1 MKPARVTH
9 KSSASKR
16 LQTDEPHCSS
26 KGKGIIGVSSVTEY
40 YDHVIGVDTHARTH
54 TYAVLE
60 AGTGRRLD
68 SATFPTT
75 ANGLSRALA
84 WIRRRAQGRLLVAI
98 EGASSYGSNLR
109 RALIGAGLDVCDV
122 RPPKRA
128 ARAGRGKSDEID
140 AIAAARTALASD
152 VERLTTPRSD
162 GLRAALRVLL
172 VARQSMDSRRTAE
185 RNALTALLRSFDLG
199 IDVRKPLTDTQ
210 VREIAGWRHRATDD
224 AAMTTIRQE
233 ARRLAASVQAL
244 TLQLAENQAA
254 LAGHVQEL
262 APGLQ
267 QLLGVGAVT
276 GAILVT
282 AYSHQGRVRS
292 EAAFAAL
299 AGASPLEASSGNTTR
314 HRLNRHGDRQL
325 NRALDVIAR
334 VRLSCDPS
342 TRDYLARRLAEGK
355 SKREIRRS
363 LKRYIARQLFRQLSV
378 VMA

>member
-1 MKPARVTH
+1 M
-9 KSSASKR
+9 
-16 LQTDEPHCSS
+16 
-26 KGKGIIGVSSVTEY
+26 SSVADH
-40 YDHVIGVDTHARTH
+40 YDHVVGVDTHAQTH
-54 TYAVLE
+54 TYAVLD

-68 SATFPTT
+68 AATFPTT

-84 WIRRRAQGRLLVAI
+84 WIRRRANGRVLLAI

-109 RALIGAGLDVCDV
+109 RALIAAGIDVCDV
-122 RPPKRA
+122 RPPKRE
-128 ARAGRGKSDEID
+128 ARAGRGKSDELD
-140 AIAAARTALASD
+140 AIAAARTALASEA
-152 VERLTTPRSD
+152 ERLTTPRSD

-172 VARQSMDSRRTAE
+172 VARQAMDARRTAE

-199 IDVRKPLTDTQ
+199 IDARRPLTDTQ
-210 VREIAGWRHRATDD
+210 VREAASWRHRPTDD
-224 AAMTTIRQE
+224 AAMTTIRLE
-233 ARRLAASVQAL
+233 ARRLAVSVQAL
-244 TLQLAENQAA
+244 TFQLAENHAA
-254 LAGHVQEL
+254 LAGHVEQL

-276 GAILVT
+276 GAIVVA

-299 AGASPLEASSGNTTR
+299 AGAAPLEASSGNTTR

-334 VRLSCDPS
+334 VRLSCDPT

-363 LKRYIARQLFRQLSV
+363 LKRYIARQLFRHLSAI
-378 VMA
+378 MA

>member
-1 MKPARVTH
+1 M
-9 KSSASKR
+9 
-16 LQTDEPHCSS
+16 
-26 KGKGIIGVSSVTEY
+26 SSVADH
-40 YDHVIGVDTHARTH
+40 YDHVVGVDTHARTH

-109 RALIGAGLDVCDV
+109 RALIVGDVDVCDV

-128 ARAGRGKSDEID
+128 TRAGRGKTDEID

-152 VERLTTPRSD
+152 LERLTTPRSD
-162 GLRAALRVLL
+162 GLRSALRVLL
-172 VARQSMDSRRTAE
+172 VARQAMDSRRTAE

-199 IDVRKPLTDTQ
+199 LDVRKPLTDTQ
-210 VREIAGWRHRATDD
+210 VKEVAGWRQRTTDD
-224 AAMTTIRQE
+224 AATSTIRQE
-233 ARRLAASVQAL
+233 ARRLAVSVQAL
-244 TLQLAENQAA
+244 TAQLAENQTA

-342 TRDYLARRLAEGK
+342 TRDYLARRLSEGK

-363 LKRYIARQLFRQLSV
+363 LKRYIARQMFRHLNE
-378 VMA
+378 VMN

>member
-1 MKPARVTH
+1 M
-9 KSSASKR
+9 
-16 LQTDEPHCSS
+16 
-26 KGKGIIGVSSVTEY
+26 SSVADH
-40 YDHVIGVDTHARTH
+40 YDHVVGVDTHARTH

-60 AGTGRRLD
+60 AGTGRRVD

-75 ANGLSRALA
+75 TNGLSRALA
-84 WIRRRAQGRLLVAI
+84 WMRRRAQGRVLVAI

-109 RALIGAGLDVCDV
+109 RALAAVSVDVCDV
-122 RPPKRA
+122 RPPKRES
-128 ARAGRGKSDEID
+128 RAGRGKSDEID
-140 AIAAARTALASD
+140 AIAAGRTALASEL
-152 VERLTTPRSD
+152 ERLTAPRSD

-172 VARQSMDSRRTAE
+172 VARQAMDSRRTAD
-185 RNALTALLRSFDLG
+185 RNALTALLRSFELG
-199 IDVRKPLTDTQ
+199 IDARKPITDTQ
-210 VREIAGWRHRATDD
+210 VREVAGWRHRAADD

-233 ARRLAASVQAL
+233 ARRLAVSVQAL
-244 TLQLAENQAA
+244 TVQLAQNQAA

-299 AGASPLEASSGNTTR
+299 AGASPLQASSGNTTR

-334 VRLSCDPS
+334 VRLSCDPT
-342 TRDYLARRLAEGK
+342 TRNYLARRLAEGK

-363 LKRYIARQLFRQLSV
+363 LKRYIARQLFRQLSA

>member
-1 MKPARVTH
+1 M
-9 KSSASKR
+9 
-16 LQTDEPHCSS
+16 
-26 KGKGIIGVSSVTEY
+26 SSVADH
-40 YDHVIGVDTHARTH
+40 YDHVVGVDTHARTH

-60 AGTGRRLD
+60 AGTGRVLD

-84 WIRRRAQGRLLVAI
+84 WIRRRANGRVLVAI

-109 RALIGAGLDVCDV
+109 RALIAADVDVCDV

-140 AIAAARTALASD
+140 AIAGARTAIASE

-162 GLRAALRVLL
+162 GLRSALRVLL

-199 IDVRKPLTDTQ
+199 IDVRKPLTDIQ
-210 VREIAGWRHRATDD
+210 VKEVAGWRQRANDD
-224 AAMTTIRQE
+224 AVTATIRQE
-233 ARRLAASVQAL
+233 ARRLAVSVRAL
-244 TLQLAENQAA
+244 SAHLVENQAA
-254 LAGHVQEL
+254 LAGHVHEL

-314 HRLNRHGDRQL
+314 HRLNRRGDRQL

-334 VRLSCDPS
+334 VRLSCDLP
-342 TRDYLARRLAEGK
+342 TREYLARRLAEGK

-363 LKRYIARQLFRQLSV
+363 LKRYIARQLFRHLST

>member
-1 MKPARVTH
+1 MADH
-9 KSSASKR
+9 
-16 LQTDEPHCSS
+16 
-26 KGKGIIGVSSVTEY
+26 
-40 YDHVIGVDTHARTH
+40 YDHVVGVDTHARTH

-68 SATFPTT
+68 SGTFPTT

-84 WIRRRAQGRLLVAI
+84 WIRRRAQGRVLVAI

-109 RALIGAGLDVCDV
+109 RALIGAGVDVCDV

-140 AIAAARTALASD
+140 AIAAARTALASEL
-152 VERLTTPRSD
+152 ERLTTPRSD

-172 VARQSMDSRRTAE
+172 VARQAMDSRRTAE
-185 RNALTALLRSFDLG
+185 RNALTALLRSFELG

-210 VREIAGWRHRATDD
+210 VKEVAGWRQRANDD
-224 AAMTTIRQE
+224 AATATIRQE
-233 ARRLAASVQAL
+233 ARRLAVSVQAL
-244 TLQLAENQAA
+244 SAQLAQNQAA
-254 LAGHVQEL
+254 IAGHVHEI

-267 QLLGVGAVT
+267 QLLGVGPVT

-282 AYSHQGRVRS
+282 AYSHRGRVRS

-299 AGASPLEASSGNTTR
+299 AGASPLPASSGNTTR

-334 VRLSCDPS
+334 VRLSCDPT
-342 TRDYLARRLAEGK
+342 TRDYLARRLADGK
-355 SKREIRRS
+355 SKREVRRS
-363 LKRYIARQLFRQLSV
+363 LKRYIARQVFRHLNA

>member
-1 MKPARVTH
+1 M
-9 KSSASKR
+9 
-16 LQTDEPHCSS
+16 
-26 KGKGIIGVSSVTEY
+26 SSVADH
-40 YDHVIGVDTHARTH
+40 YDHVVGVDTHARTH

-75 ANGLSRALA
+75 GNGLSRALA

-109 RALIGAGLDVCDV
+109 RALIGAGIDVCDV

-128 ARAGRGKSDEID
+128 ARACRGKSDEID

-254 LAGHVQEL
+254 
-262 APGLQ
+262 
-267 QLLGVGAVT
+267 
-276 GAILVT
+276 
-282 AYSHQGRVRS
+282 
-292 EAAFAAL
+292 FAAL

-342 TRDYLARRLAEGK
+342 TRDDLARRLAEGK

-363 LKRYIARQLFRQLSV
+363 LKRYTARQLFRHLSV
-378 VMA
+378 VMS

>member
-1 MKPARVTH
+1 M
-9 KSSASKR
+9 
-16 LQTDEPHCSS
+16 
-26 KGKGIIGVSSVTEY
+26 
-40 YDHVIGVDTHARTH
+40 
-54 TYAVLE
+54 
-60 AGTGRRLD
+60 
-68 SATFPTT
+68 
-75 ANGLSRALA
+75 A

-98 EGASSYGSNLR
+98 EGASSYGSGLR
-109 RALIGAGLDVCDV
+109 RALIAAGVDVCDV

-140 AIAAARTALASD
+140 AVAAARTDLASEVD
-152 VERLTTPRSD
+152 RLTTPRSD

-172 VARQSMDSRRTAE
+172 VARQAMDSRRTAE

-199 IDVRKPLTDTQ
+199 IDVRKPLTDVQ
-210 VREIAGWRHRATDD
+210 VREVAGWRQRVADD
-224 AAMTTIRQE
+224 TAMMTIRQE
-233 ARRLAASVQAL
+233 ARLLAVSVQAL
-244 TLQLAENQAA
+244 TLQLADNQAA
-254 LAGHVQEL
+254 LAGHVQQL

-267 QLLGVGAVT
+267 QLLDVGAVT

-282 AYSHQGRVRS
+282 AYSHQGRVRN

-334 VRLSCDPS
+334 VRLSCDPA

-363 LKRYIARQLFRQLSV
+363 LKRYIARQLFRHLNTA
-378 VMA
+378 MALR

>member
-1 MKPARVTH
+1 M
-9 KSSASKR
+9 
-16 LQTDEPHCSS
+16 
-26 KGKGIIGVSSVTEY
+26 SSVA
-40 YDHVIGVDTHARTH
+40 DHYEHVVGVDTHARTH
-54 TYAVLE
+54 TYAVLN
-60 AGTGRRLD
+60 AGTGRHLD
-68 SATFPTT
+68 VATFPTT

-84 WIRRRAQGRLLVAI
+84 WIRRRAQGQVLIAI

-109 RALIGAGLDVCDV
+109 RALIAAGVDVCDV

-162 GLRAALRVLL
+162 GLRSALRVLL
-172 VARQSMDSRRTAE
+172 VARQAMDSRRTAE
-185 RNALTALLRSFDLG
+185 RNALTALLRSFDLDLG

-210 VREIAGWRHRATDD
+210 VKDVAGWRQRAADD
-224 AAMTTIRQE
+224 AATATIRQE
-233 ARRLAASVQAL
+233 ARRLALSVQAL
-244 TLQLAENQAA
+244 TAHLVENQAA
-254 LAGHVQEL
+254 LAGHVQKV

-276 GAILVT
+276 GAILVSV
-282 AYSHQGRVRS
+282 YSHQGRVRS

-334 VRLSCDPS
+334 VRLSCDPP

-363 LKRYIARQLFRQLSV
+363 LKRYIARQLFRHLSA

>member
-1 MKPARVTH
+1 MAD
-9 KSSASKR
+9 
-16 LQTDEPHCSS
+16 L
-26 KGKGIIGVSSVTEY
+26 
-40 YDHVIGVDTHARTH
+40 YDHVVGVDTHARTH

-68 SATFPTT
+68 SAAFPTT
-75 ANGLSRALA
+75 ANGLRRALA

-109 RALIGAGLDVCDV
+109 RALIGAGSDVCDV

-162 GLRAALRVLL
+162 GPRAALRVLL

-210 VREIAGWRHRATDD
+210 VREIASWRHCATDD
-224 AAMTTIRQE
+224 AAMSTIRQE

-267 QLLGVGAVT
+267 KLLGVGAVT

-342 TRDYLARRLAEGK
+342 TRDKPGQTARGGQEQTRDP
-355 SKREIRRS
+355 S
-363 LKRYIARQLFRQLSV
+363 
-378 VMA
+378 

>member
-1 MKPARVTH
+1 MTT
-9 KSSASKR
+9 SSASTR
-16 LQTDEPHCSS
+16 MHE
-26 KGKGIIGVSSVTEY
+26 
-40 YDHVIGVDTHARTH
+40 H
-54 TYAVLE
+54 T
-60 AGTGRRLD
+60 
-68 SATFPTT
+68 PTRCWKQ

-98 EGASSYGSNLR
+98 EGASSYGSGLR
-109 RALIGAGLDVCDV
+109 RALIAAGVDVCDV

-140 AIAAARTALASD
+140 AVAAARTDLASEVD
-152 VERLTTPRSD
+152 RLTTPRSD

-172 VARQSMDSRRTAE
+172 VARQAMDSRRTAE

-199 IDVRKPLTDTQ
+199 IDVRKPLTDVQ
-210 VREIAGWRHRATDD
+210 VREVAGWRQRVADD
-224 AAMTTIRQE
+224 TAMMTIRQE
-233 ARRLAASVQAL
+233 ARLLAVSVQAL
-244 TLQLAENQAA
+244 TLQLADNQAA
-254 LAGHVQEL
+254 LAGHVQQL

-267 QLLGVGAVT
+267 QLLDVGAVT

-282 AYSHQGRVRS
+282 AYSHQGRVRN

-334 VRLSCDPS
+334 VRLSCDPA

-363 LKRYIARQLFRQLSV
+363 LKRYIARQLFRHLNTA
-378 VMA
+378 MALR

>member
-1 MKPARVTH
+1 M
-9 KSSASKR
+9 
-16 LQTDEPHCSS
+16 
-26 KGKGIIGVSSVTEY
+26 SSVADH
-40 YDHVIGVDTHARTH
+40 YDHVVGVDTHARTH

-60 AGTGRRLD
+60 AGTGRVLD

-84 WIRRRAQGRLLVAI
+84 WIRRRAKGRVLVAI

-109 RALIGAGLDVCDV
+109 RALIAAGVGICDV

-128 ARAGRGKSDEID
+128 ARVGRGKSDEID
-140 AIAAARTALASD
+140 AVAAARTAIASE

-162 GLRAALRVLL
+162 GLRSALRVLL

-199 IDVRKPLTDTQ
+199 IDVRKPLTDIQ
-210 VREIAGWRHRATDD
+210 VKEVAGWRQRANDD
-224 AAMTTIRQE
+224 AVTATIRQE
-233 ARRLAASVQAL
+233 ARRLAVSVRAL
-244 TLQLAENQAA
+244 SAHLVENQAA
-254 LAGHVQEL
+254 LAGHVHEL

-334 VRLSCDPS
+334 VRLSCDLP
-342 TRDYLARRLAEGK
+342 TREYLARRLAEGK
-355 SKREIRRS
+355 SKRQIRRS
-363 LKRYIARQLFRQLSV
+363 LKRYIARQLFRHLST

>member
-1 MKPARVTH
+1 M
-9 KSSASKR
+9 
-16 LQTDEPHCSS
+16 
-26 KGKGIIGVSSVTEY
+26 SSVADH
-40 YDHVIGVDTHARTH
+40 YDHVVGVDTHARTH

-68 SATFPTT
+68 ASTFPTT

-109 RALIGAGLDVCDV
+109 RALIAAGVEVCDV

-152 VERLTTPRSD
+152 AERLTTPRSD
-162 GLRAALRVLL
+162 GLRSALRVLL
-172 VARQSMDSRRTAE
+172 AARQAMDSRRTAE
-185 RNALTALLRSFDLG
+185 RNALTALLRSFELG
-199 IDVRKPLTDTQ
+199 IDARKPLTDTQ
-210 VREIAGWRHRATDD
+210 VKEVAGWRQRSADD
-224 AAMTTIRQE
+224 AAKATIRQE
-233 ARRLAASVQAL
+233 ARRLAVSVQAL
-244 TLQLAENQAA
+244 TAHLAENQAA

-334 VRLSCDPS
+334 VRLSCDPP
-342 TRDYLARRLAEGK
+342 TREYLARRLAEGK

-363 LKRYIARQLFRQLSV
+363 LKRYIARQLFRHLNA

>member
-1 MKPARVTH
+1 MADH
-9 KSSASKR
+9 
-16 LQTDEPHCSS
+16 
-26 KGKGIIGVSSVTEY
+26 
-40 YDHVIGVDTHARTH
+40 YDHVVGVDTHARTH

-60 AGTGRRLD
+60 AGTGRCLD
-68 SATFPTT
+68 AATFPTT

-84 WIRRRAQGRLLVAI
+84 WMRRRAQGQVLVAI
-98 EGASSYGSNLR
+98 EGASSYGSGLR
-109 RALIGAGLDVCDV
+109 RALIATGVDVCDV

-140 AIAAARTALASD
+140 AVAAARTALASD

-172 VARQSMDSRRTAE
+172 VARQAMDSRRTAE
-185 RNALTALLRSFDLG
+185 RNALTALLRGFDLG
-199 IDVRKPLTDTQ
+199 MDARKPLTDTQ
-210 VREIAGWRHRATDD
+210 VREVAGWRQRAADD
-224 AAMTTIRQE
+224 AAMSTIRQE
-233 ARRLAASVQAL
+233 ARRLAVSVQAL
-244 TLQLAENQAA
+244 TTQLTENQAG
-254 LAGHVQEL
+254 LAGHVHEL

-276 GAILVT
+276 GAILVA
-282 AYSHQGRVRS
+282 AYSHHGRVRS

-334 VRLSCDPS
+334 VRLSCDAT
-342 TRDYLARRLAEGK
+342 TRDYLARRLGEGK

-363 LKRYIARQLFRQLSV
+363 LKRYIARQMFRHLSA
-378 VMA
+378 VMS

>member
-1 MKPARVTH
+1 
-9 KSSASKR
+9 
-16 LQTDEPHCSS
+16 
-26 KGKGIIGVSSVTEY
+26 
-40 YDHVIGVDTHARTH
+40 
-54 TYAVLE
+54 
-60 AGTGRRLD
+60 
-68 SATFPTT
+68 
-75 ANGLSRALA
+75 
-84 WIRRRAQGRLLVAI
+84 
-98 EGASSYGSNLR
+98 
-109 RALIGAGLDVCDV
+109 
-122 RPPKRA
+122 
-128 ARAGRGKSDEID
+128 
-140 AIAAARTALASD
+140 
-152 VERLTTPRSD
+152 
-162 GLRAALRVLL
+162 LL
-172 VARQSMDSRRTAE
+172 VARQAMDSRRTAE

-199 IDVRKPLTDTQ
+199 MDARKPITDTQ
-210 VREIAGWRHRATDD
+210 VREVAGWRQRSADD

-233 ARRLAASVQAL
+233 ARRLAVSVQSL

-299 AGASPLEASSGNTTR
+299 AGASPLAASSGNTTR

-334 VRLSCDPS
+334 VRLSCEPP

-363 LKRYIARQLFRQLSV
+363 LKRYIAWQLFRQLSA
-378 VMA
+378 VMPDPVGQPGRRPRERGRTEAAQSLSNGTPSACCSLGFLSDPAADHSELRQLRSLHALFADSTRCAPCA

>member
-1 MKPARVTH
+1 M
-9 KSSASKR
+9 
-16 LQTDEPHCSS
+16 
-26 KGKGIIGVSSVTEY
+26 SSVADH
-40 YDHVIGVDTHARTH
+40 YDHVVGVDTHARTH

-60 AGTGRRLD
+60 SGTGRRLD
-68 SATFPTT
+68 AATFPTT
-75 ANGLSRALA
+75 ANGLGRALA
-84 WIRRRAQGRLLVAI
+84 WIRRRAQGRVLVAI
-98 EGASSYGSNLR
+98 EGASSYGSGLR
-109 RALIGAGLDVCDV
+109 RALIAAGVDVCDV

-128 ARAGRGKSDEID
+128 ARAGHGKSDEID

-172 VARQSMDSRRTAE
+172 VARQAMDSRRTAE
-185 RNALTALLRSFDLG
+185 RNALAALLRSFDLG

-210 VREIAGWRHRATDD
+210 VKEVAGWRQRSAED
-224 AAMTTIRQE
+224 AAMVTIRQE
-233 ARRLAASVQAL
+233 ARRLAVSVLAL
-244 TLQLAENQAA
+244 SAQLAKNQAA

-334 VRLSCDPS
+334 VRLSCDPP

-363 LKRYIARQLFRQLSV
+363 LKRYIARQLFGHLNS

>member
-1 MKPARVTH
+1 M
-9 KSSASKR
+9 
-16 LQTDEPHCSS
+16 
-26 KGKGIIGVSSVTEY
+26 SSVADH
-40 YDHVIGVDTHARTH
+40 YDHVVGVDTHARTH

-68 SATFPTT
+68 AATFPTT
-75 ANGLSRALA
+75 ARGLSRALA
-84 WIRRRAQGRLLVAI
+84 WMRRRAQGRVLVAI
-98 EGASSYGSNLR
+98 EGASSYGSGLR
-109 RALIGAGLDVCDV
+109 RALIAAGVDVCDV
-122 RPPKRA
+122 RPPKRT

-152 VERLTTPRSD
+152 VERLTTPR
-162 GLRAALRVLL
+162 AALRVLL
-172 VARQSMDSRRTAE
+172 VARQAMDSRRTAE
-185 RNALTALLRSFDLG
+185 RNALTALLRGFDLG
-199 IDVRKPLTDTQ
+199 MNARKPLTDSQ
-210 VREIAGWRHRATDD
+210 VREVAGWRQRAADD

-233 ARRLAASVQAL
+233 ARRLAVSVQAL
-244 TLQLAENQAA
+244 TTQLVENQAA

-267 QLLGVGAVT
+267 ELLGVGAVT

-282 AYSHQGRVRS
+282 AYSHPGRVRS

-334 VRLSCDPS
+334 VRLSCDPA

-355 SKREIRRS
+355 SKREVRRS
-363 LKRYIARQLFRQLSV
+363 LKRYIARQLFRQLSA

>member
-1 MKPARVTH
+1 
-9 KSSASKR
+9 
-16 LQTDEPHCSS
+16 
-26 KGKGIIGVSSVTEY
+26 
-40 YDHVIGVDTHARTH
+40 
-54 TYAVLE
+54 
-60 AGTGRRLD
+60 
-68 SATFPTT
+68 
-75 ANGLSRALA
+75 
-84 WIRRRAQGRLLVAI
+84 VAI

-109 RALIGAGLDVCDV
+109 RALIATGVDVCDV

-140 AIAAARTALASD
+140 AIAAARTALASE

-162 GLRAALRVLL
+162 GLRSALRVLL
-172 VARQSMDSRRTAE
+172 VARQAMDSRRTAE
-185 RNALTALLRSFDLG
+185 RNALTALLRSFELG
-199 IDVRKPLTDTQ
+199 MDVRKPLTDTQ
-210 VREIAGWRHRATDD
+210 VKEVAGWRHRVADDTAT
-224 AAMTTIRQE
+224 ATIRQE
-233 ARRLAASVQAL
+233 ARRLAISVQAL
-244 TLQLAENQAA
+244 TAHLAENQAA
-254 LAGHVQEL
+254 LAGHVHEL

-282 AYSHQGRVRS
+282 AYSHRGRVRS

-334 VRLSCDPS
+334 VRLSCDPL
-342 TRDYLARRLAEGK
+342 TRDYLTRRLAEGK

-363 LKRYIARQLFRQLSV
+363 LKRYIARQLFRHLST